1 MHCIC
6 HFRSSLFSLHSPAR
20 PPPHKAC
27 PKSTLSVG
35 AKYVPYSCDTI
46 APLHIP
52 QKEPLKALLY
62 FALFLL
68 RLGQLLRGFLVYC
81 AVDYAV
87 VKYAVNVSM
96 YAAYTYAKAAAVRGY
111 YIEG

>member
-1 MHCIC
+1 MK
-6 HFRSSLFSLHSPAR
+6 SSLPPQRFHTPQGVFHAQRSLH
-20 PPPHKAC
+20 
-27 PKSTLSVG
+27 KSLQRIYSLS
-35 AKYVPYSCDTI
+35 T
-46 APLHIP
+46 P

-68 RLGQLLRGFLVYC
+68 RLGRLLRGFLVYC

-87 VKYAVNVSM
+87 VKYAVNVGM

-111 YIEG
+111 CIEG